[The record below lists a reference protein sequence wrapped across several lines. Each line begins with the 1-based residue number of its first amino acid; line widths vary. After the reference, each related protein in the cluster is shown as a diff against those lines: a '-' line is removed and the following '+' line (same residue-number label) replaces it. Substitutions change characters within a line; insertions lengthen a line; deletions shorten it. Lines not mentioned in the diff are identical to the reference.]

1 MCTCSCLV
9 DISSLALDILSCS
22 LALSVA
28 IITVGTGVFSGSF
41 LTWMFTNKE
50 I

>member
-1 MCTCSCLV
+1 MCTCSRLV